1 MSNRKWTPEQKAK
14 FKETLRVKREA
25 RLQENFPP
33 RAMSLSEQIRERLNG
48 IERELARLTQEK
60 DGIVNELRQVLQS
73 IERPALVPEYI
84 TKE

>member
-1 MSNRKWTPEQKAK
+1 MNNRKWTPEQKAK
-14 FKETLRVKREA
+14 FKETLRGKREA
-25 RLQENFPP
+25 RMHGELPP

-73 IERPALVPEYI
+73 IERPALAPEYL